1 MTKFLLIPILLV
13 GINILIISILKYNY
27 SINIIKEYR
36 YKHINHIKVLILEII
51 LFTIFYIFINEFTYF
66 ILALMITSYLIFK
79 LLYKINFEKDLNNN
93 KLTNEEVP
101 IYYYISNNKY
111 YIKEKYLNLSNPF
124 KLTSI
129 ASIITLNIITILL
142 YFTDKIDFNN
152 IMILTASF
160 IFLSIL
166 LLEISYYLSGSL
178 EEKTIIIHKENDKKN
193 TIKDIIF
200 TKIND
205 EYNKLWPNHLA
216 KTYIIK
222 DNYKK
227 EIIDTNYDDLSLII
241 ANATTDDEI
250 NSYVYSRIINNI
262 INEENI
268 IIESNLLEYF
278 SPVIIP
284 VINLLFAS
292 NKKMMFI
299 CDNYETVNNC
309 NKWLSVLNI
318 NSTNN
323 NSNIVINVLDYNNN
337 LNIDNNID
345 IYISTP
351 SIALNNKHIC
361 KDIDIIFGINIDKII
376 LNDTLNLNILAS
388 IFNENSKYIL
398 FTNRL
403 NDINQA
409 ISKIFMKNNF
419 KYHVIE
425 KNISNNIITNFFK
438 SEVGWLQLN
447 VLPNFANQ
455 YLGNLIPIALPCFK
469 YNNKTINIISPNS
482 PYHDQLISLQK
493 SKNILRNYLEKDIVN
508 INELINISSNENF
521 LKINENLVLIVE
533 DDINNVALIL
543 LNYLKYNKKE
553 LLLNIVS
560 NPYLL
565 RDYIIDN
572 IEFFIG
578 NAEMLSNILSVP
590 KSNVKLKIYKLI
602 NRLCSSTIEEEIL
615 LRELNIDTKNNDQYY
630 SISNTLNLLTK
641 EAFNIDIYYSTYL
654 TYQNIDNKNYYKLL
668 DIIKN
673 ELPDKIFKTI
683 KFIDSEQ
690 NDKILNKIPVFD
702 LYQNYLEGQYTTI
715 NGKYYLI
722 DKIDY
727 NNNSVELMPSSNNN
741 NYHYRQHKEIT
752 NIINNYIVKDYQSN
766 KIRNTILEKK
776 IINSNITINTLGYYE
791 FNNNISFLT
800 GEYSYKK
807 VNITRNYKST
817 DILNIKITSKDILSM
832 NDKDLFKV
840 SFTISILL
848 NEIFNTLFSNVNK
861 YIITRSVVKNKTIY
875 SDHKNNELINM
886 YKPIIYENIDE
897 GINIYITEDTELE
910 KGIIESIINNFDN
923 TILKILYDYLH
934 WLLKEDNNNKND
946 KLSFLRYG
954 KKQLSKCIDLEN
966 AYKVIHNLLL
976 VGNDNITNSRVEYM
990 NKINEPEN

>member
-1 MTKFLLIPILLV
+1 MTKILLTPLLLV

-36 YKHINHIKVLILEII
+36 YKHIIHIKVLLLEII
-51 LFTIFYIFINEFTYF
+51 LGTILYVFIRDFTYLV
-66 ILALMITSYLIFK
+66 LALMITSYLIFK
-79 LLYKINFEKDLNNN
+79 LVYKISFEKDLKENNLN
-93 KLTNEEVP
+93 NEDAP

-124 KLTSI
+124 RLTSI
-129 ASIITLNIITILL
+129 ACIITLNIITILL
-142 YFTDKIDFNN
+142 YFTNKIDFNN
-152 IMILTASF
+152 IMILTAAF

-166 LLEISYYLSGSL
+166 LLEISYYLSGAI
-178 EEKTIIIHKENDKKN
+178 EEKTNEVNIKEKDKKN
-193 TIKDIIF
+193 TIKEVIF

-205 EYNKLWPNHLA
+205 EYNKLWPEHLS

-227 EIIDTNYDDLSLII
+227 EIIDTNYDNLSLII
-241 ANATTDDEI
+241 ANATTLDEM

-268 IIESNLLEYF
+268 IIESNLLDYF

-284 VINLLFAS
+284 IINLLFAS

-318 NSTNN
+318 NSNN

-345 IYISTP
+345 IYIATP

-388 IFNENSKYIL
+388 IFNESSRYVL

-403 NDINQA
+403 NGINQA
-409 ISKIFMKNNF
+409 ISRIFMKNNF

-425 KNISNNIITNFFK
+425 KNITNNIITNFFK
-438 SEVGWLQLN
+438 VEKGWMQLN

-469 YNNKTINIISPNS
+469 YNNKAINIISPNS
-482 PYHDQLISLQK
+482 SYQDQLISLQK
-493 SKNILRNYLEKDIVN
+493 SKNILKNYLEKDIVN

-521 LKINENLVLIVE
+521 LKIDDKSVLIVE

-543 LNYLKYNKKE
+543 QNFLKYNKKE

-590 KSNVKLKIYKLI
+590 KSNVKLKVYKLI
-602 NRLCSSTIEEEIL
+602 NRLCTSCVEEEIL
-615 LRELNIDTKNNDQYY
+615 LRELNIDTNNNDQYY
-630 SISNTLNLLTK
+630 SISNALNILTK

-654 TYQNIDNKNYYKLL
+654 TYQTIDNKNYYKLL

-690 NDKILNKIPVFD
+690 SNKILKKIPVFD

-727 NNNSVELMPSSNNN
+727 NNNLVELIPSNNN
-741 NYHYRQHKEIT
+741 TNNYYRQHREIT
-752 NIINNYIVKDYQSN
+752 NIINNYIVKDYQSI

-776 IINSNITINTLGYYE
+776 IINCNITINTLGYYE

-807 VNITRNYKST
+807 INITRTYKST
-817 DILNIKITSKDILSM
+817 DILNIKITNKDILSM
-832 NDKDLFKV
+832 TDKDLFKV
-840 SFTISILL
+840 SFTISTLL

-861 YIITRSVVKNKTIY
+861 YIIVRNVVKNKSIY
-875 SDHKNNELINM
+875 NDHKNNELINL
-886 YKPIIYENIDE
+886 YKPIICEDIDE

-910 KGIIESIINNFDN
+910 KGILESIINNFDN
-923 TILKILYDYLH
+923 TILKVLYDYLH
-934 WLLKEDNNNKND
+934 WLLKEDSSKKD
-946 KLSFLRYG
+946 KLSFLKYG
-954 KKQLSKCIDLEN
+954 KKSLSKCIDLEN
-966 AYKVIHNLLL
+966 TYKVIHNLLL